1 MKQSLSRE
9 RVVSRLPTVKES
21 LMKIEETLKHVLAI
35 AFLAWAAVPA
45 FAQDTPVGLWKTI
58 DDDGKIVK
66 TLIRISESAGV
77 ISGTIEKLLDPKA
90 ATVCAKCTDER
101 KDKAV
106 VGMMIIRGIKR
117 NADDATLWDGGE
129 VLDPENGS
137 TYRLRLRP
145 ADGGKKLEV
154 RGYVG
159 VPMLGRSQTWVRV
172 E

>member
-1 MKQSLSRE
+1 MKE
-9 RVVSRLPTVKES
+9 N
-21 LMKIEETLKHVLAI
+21 LMTLEKTLKPLFTI
-35 AFLAWAAVPA
+35 AFLVLTAVPA

-58 DDDGKIVK
+58 DDDGKTVK

-77 ISGTIEKLLDPKA
+77 LSGVIEKLLDPKA
-90 ATVCAKCTDER
+90 ATVCTKCTDDR
-101 KDKAV
+101 KDKPV
-106 VGMMIIRGIKR
+106 VGMTIIRGIKH
-117 NADDATLWDGGE
+117 NTADAALWDGGE

-154 RGYVG
+154 RGFIG
-159 VPMLGRSQTWVRV
+159 VPMIGRSQTWVRA

>member
-1 MKQSLSRE
+1 M
-9 RVVSRLPTVKES
+9 KES
-21 LMKIEETLKHVLAI
+21 LMKIEKTLKHVLAI
-35 AFLAWAAVPA
+35 AFLTWAAGPA

-58 DDDGKIVK
+58 DDDGKTVK

-77 ISGTIEKLLDPKA
+77 LSGVIEKLLDPKA
-90 ATVCAKCTDER
+90 ATVCVKCTDDR
-101 KDKAV
+101 KDKPV
-106 VGMMIIRGIKR
+106 VGMTIIRGIKH
-117 NADDATLWDGGE
+117 NTADAALWDGGE

-154 RGYVG
+154 RGFIG
-159 VPMLGRSQTWVRV
+159 APLFGRSQTWVRA

>member
-1 MKQSLSRE
+1 MKE
-9 RVVSRLPTVKES
+9 N
-21 LMKIEETLKHVLAI
+21 LMEIEKTLKSALAI
-35 AFLAWAAVPA
+35 ALLAWVAVPA

-58 DDDGKIVK
+58 DDDGKTVK

-77 ISGTIEKLLDPKA
+77 ISGTIEKLLDPMA

-117 NADDATLWDGGE
+117 NAEDVTLWDGGE
-129 VLDPENGS
+129 VLDPENGA

-154 RGYVG
+154 RGYIG
-159 VPMLGRSQTWVRV
+159 VPMLGRSQTWVRA

>member
-1 MKQSLSRE
+1 MASK
-9 RVVSRLPTVKES
+9 PKEN
-21 LMKIEETLKHVLAI
+21 LMEIGKTLKNVLAI

-45 FAQDTPVGLWKTI
+45 IAQNTPVGLWKTI
-58 DDDGKIVK
+58 DDDGKTVK

-90 ATVCAKCTDER
+90 ATVCSKCTDER

-106 VGMMIIRGIKR
+106 VGMTIIRGIRR
-117 NADDATLWDGGE
+117 NAEDATLWDGGE
-129 VLDPENGS
+129 VLDPENGA

-154 RGYVG
+154 RGYLG
-159 VPMLGRSQTWVRV
+159 VPMLGRSQTWVRA